1 MATMLHIKNLAEVR
15 RKFKLLYGKNL
26 KTAEARAMNQLVLS
40 SANTIKREMSK
51 VPVRK
56 DSKGKITAGGSKPF
70 GFPSVVAGNLKGNII
85 GRVVRIAGKVVGL
98 LGSFRKEL
106 EDGPYD
112 KYLEFG
118 TGRRGASGRGTIKE
132 EIYGKE
138 FTQSLSFKSSVA
150 GMTRRPFLEPIVG
163 DTAKLNK
170 LYKKFGGYFKKHMK
184 KRI

>member
-1 MATMLHIKNLAEVR
+1 MLRIKNLAEVR

-26 KTAEARAMNQLVLS
+26 KSAEAVAMNNVVLT
-40 SANTIKREMSK
+40 SANTIKKEMSK
-51 VPVRK
+51 VPVKK
-56 DSKGKITAGGSKPF
+56 DSGGRIVAGGSRPF
-70 GFPSVVAGNLKGNII
+70 GFPSVVSGNLKGNIV
-85 GRVVRIAGKVVGL
+85 GRVVKISGKVVGL

-112 KYLEFG
+112 IMLEFG
-118 TGRRGASGRGTIKE
+118 TGRRGASGRGTIKK

-138 FTQSLSFKSSVA
+138 FVQNLSFKSSVE

-163 DTAKLNK
+163 DTTKLNK
-170 LYKKFGGYFKKHMK
+170 LHQMFSKAFKKKMN